1 MPKSSKQFTKR
12 HAMLASS
19 SSLTLQRK
27 SHPLFAFSEL
37 VKCADTRITVV
48 VLHIYAIIGHG
59 VVRASASLRLTML
72 SPKSTAS
79 RPSLWYAPL
88 LLNNDQLRV
97 DTKSPP
103 CTAPHPVPSRASML
117 MSLAS
122 LLPSLECPACPRSC
136 SSGGLWL
143 PRESNSACSW
153 QRDDQTH
160 VSQLLCP
167 GGPCAPPNNS
177 CHITHA
183 VAFSPVVAQPLAAA
197 MARSSIRCEAPTSKA
212 CATWSHLWPL
222 LDAPLLIQRGPAR
235 FVYST

>member
-1 MPKSSKQFTKR
+1 MRNNRTWCGPCQRIAPTY
-12 HAMLASS
+12 HALAEEY
-19 SSLTLQRK
+19 
-27 SHPLFAFSEL
+27 SEQ
-37 VKCADTRITVV
+37 
-48 VLHIYAIIGHG
+48 AIF
-59 VVRASASLRLTML
+59 VVRAAASQQR
-72 SPKSTAS
+72 ST
-79 RPSLWYAPL
+79 RVL
-88 LLNNDQLRV
+88 LLRV

-177 CHITHA
+177 CQITHA
-183 VAFSPVVAQPLAAA
+183 VAFSPSSRNRLPQRWRGHRFDARRRRARLAQHG
-197 MARSSIRCEAPTSKA
+197 RISGRC
-212 CATWSHLWPL
+212 LML
-222 LDAPLLIQRGPAR
+222 L
-235 FVYST
+235 F

>member
-1 MPKSSKQFTKR
+1 MRNNRTWCGPCQRIAPTY
-12 HAMLASS
+12 HALAEEY
-19 SSLTLQRK
+19 
-27 SHPLFAFSEL
+27 SEQ
-37 VKCADTRITVV
+37 
-48 VLHIYAIIGHG
+48 AIF
-59 VVRASASLRLTML
+59 VVRAAASQQR
-72 SPKSTAS
+72 ST
-79 RPSLWYAPL
+79 RVL
-88 LLNNDQLRV
+88 LLRV

-212 CATWSHLWPL
+212 CATWSHLWPQ
-222 LDAPLLIQRGPAR
+222 LDHRLIIYHRNDPRCCGERAR
-235 FVYST
+235 PRCAVGLRSDLCFRRAVHQAWRWCVHGKD